1 MCVVSMVTDHY
12 IDKWPRQRL
21 PYTHPYPGGSYPN
34 QPWTNPTIPAE
45 QQPIDLEQLNKILQ
59 PKLAPPTQEDILQFR
74 NDMAEFKLLLER
86 AREYDKRNNEPNCEL
101 DSKKAAIRALAEHF
115 GVKVDFL

>member
-1 MCVVSMVTDHY
+1 MCVVSMVTQHY
-12 IDKWPRQRL
+12 LDKWPVPQA
-21 PYTHPYPGGSYPN
+21 PYVAPYPGGSYPGN
-34 QPWTNPTIPAE
+34 HPWTNPTIPAE
-45 QQPIDLEQLNKILQ
+45 QPIDLEKLNKLLR
-59 PKLAPPTQEDILQFR
+59 PTPTQEESLQFR

-101 DSKKAAIRALAEHF
+101 DSKKTAIRALADHF